1 MCNRGESESKNSCIV
16 YGLNLKRKIN
26 GRVEELL
33 FELSLLVDETAK
45 EHPYIRDID
54 VQFEGGWSSE
64 LASLKLLV

>member
-16 YGLNLKRKIN
+16 CGLNLITKLN
-26 GRVEELL
+26 GRVDELL
-33 FELSLLVDETAK
+33 FELSLLVDETTK
-45 EHPYIRDID
+45 EHPYIQNID

>member
-1 MCNRGESESKNSCIV
+1 MCNRGESESKNPCIV
-16 YGLNLKRKIN
+16 NGLNLIPKIN

-45 EHPYIRDID
+45 EQPYIRDID